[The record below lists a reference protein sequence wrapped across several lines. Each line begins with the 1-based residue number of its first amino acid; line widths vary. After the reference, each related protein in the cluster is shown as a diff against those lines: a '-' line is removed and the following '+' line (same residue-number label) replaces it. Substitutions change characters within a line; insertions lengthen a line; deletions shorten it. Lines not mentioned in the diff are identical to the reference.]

1 MRALCFVAILGLAI
15 PSFAAAA
22 QSGTETSDGLRSVT
36 VGDLAALRT
45 TGKVVVLDANGPE
58 TRSRYGVIPGAVLL
72 THYDDYDVGR
82 ELPTDRGRTLVFY
95 CANERCMASHKAA
108 QRAIDAG
115 FTDVS
120 VLPAGIMGWKNA
132 GQPTG
137 TL

>member
-1 MRALCFVAILGLAI
+1 MRAVCLVAILGLAI
-15 PSFAAAA
+15 PSFAGAA
-22 QSGTETSDGLRSVT
+22 QSGTETSDGLRSVS

-45 TGKVVVLDANGPE
+45 SGKVVVLDANGPE

-72 THYDDYDVGR
+72 
-82 ELPTDRGRTLVFY
+82 